1 MAACQFFADK
11 LPFYYLLLSR
21 HHHITVMC
29 ILQTGNERLLG
40 QCKIPFPDTLLHLVQ
55 ICFQTLSKQH
65 RHNKIARHRQNRI
78 ALQVQDLSRR
88 PFHHKTHV
96 KLAMQAVNRV
106 LLARLRLA
114 DNQNGII
121 LIHYIVS
128 PFLWNCRNGSVPSQL
143 LVL

>member
-1 MAACQFFADK
+1 MVYTSTPPIPTSL
-11 LPFYYLLLSR
+11 LPC

-29 ILQTGNERLLG
+29 VLQTGNERLLS
-40 QCKIPFPDTLLHLVQ
+40 QCKIPFPDALLHLVQ
-55 ICFQTLSKQH
+55 IRFQTLSKQH

-78 ALQVQDLSRR
+78 TLQIKNLSRR
-88 PFHHKTHV
+88 PFYHKTHI
-96 KLAMQAVNRV
+96 KLAVQAVNRV
-106 LLARLRLA
+106 LLARFRLT

-128 PFLWNCRNGSVPSQL
+128 PFLRNCRNCSVPSQL